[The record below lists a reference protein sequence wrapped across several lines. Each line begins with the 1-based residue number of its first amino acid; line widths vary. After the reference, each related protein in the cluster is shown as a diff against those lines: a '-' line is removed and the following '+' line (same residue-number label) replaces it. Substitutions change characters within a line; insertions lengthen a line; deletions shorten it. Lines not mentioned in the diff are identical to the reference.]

1 MQSRLM
7 WLRML
12 NPAERETYRRW
23 ARVVA
28 VSYVTMAVCG
38 TILAVTTARNQGDVV
53 VLHASSKPH

>member
-1 MQSRLM
+1 MQPLM

-12 NPAERETYRRW
+12 NPAERETYQRR

-38 TILAVTTARNQGDVV
+38 MIVAVTTARKQGDVV
-53 VLHASSKPH
+53 VLHAISKSH